1 MWCLTQTVGSV
12 NSQLITEFLYVL
24 NDQEIKLKKKTTV
37 TNVLLVL
44 FKFHCLLLISY
55 VKALVSNIQ
64 TGPLNLVRLIHFESE
79 RLTTC

>member
-1 MWCLTQTVGSV
+1 MVSDADSRISKQSAHHRV
-12 NSQLITEFLYVL
+12 LYVL
-24 NDQEIKLKKKTTV
+24 NDQEIKLKKKKTV

-64 TGPLNLVRLIHFESE
+64 TGPFNLVRLIHFESE